1 MKQISYI
8 KFLLSSHVS
17 VEVYEIT
24 ISVIETSTHFHSSS
38 RYFQRSNYT

>member
-17 VEVYEIT
+17 AEVYEIT
-24 ISVIETSTHFHSSS
+24 IISVIETSTHFHSSL
-38 RYFQRSNYT
+38 RYF